1 MHLFPEINPYKEQF
15 LKVDDTHE
23 IYIEQVGNPKGT
35 PVIFLHGGPGAGL
48 SETYRR
54 YFNPEIY
61 RIILFD
67 QRGSGKSKPYCSVE
81 NNTSQSLIQD
91 IKKISKELEI
101 EKFILYGGSWGS
113 TLALLYAEEY
123 PESIYSLVLRGIFL
137 CRKKDI
143 DWFYQNGASSIF
155 PEHWNEFIKDIPE
168 EERKNF
174 LSAYHKRIH
183 GNDVIESEKYS
194 TKWAE
199 WEGYCSTLLPS
210 KKVVNQFLS
219 CSASLAMIETH
230 FFQNNCFIDENQ
242 ILKNIKKIE
251 NIKTFI
257 VHGRY
262 DIVCPLNQAHDL
274 QKKLNNS
281 DLFVIDN
288 AGHSLLEEGITL
300 KILEIFS
307 DVQKLLG

>member
-48 SETYRR
+48 SEIYRR

-155 PEHWNEFIKDIPE
+155 PEYWNEFIKDIPE
-168 EERKNF
+168 EEESGIFSRGSGHTFGESDTNRLARGKTSETHGALETRRSLKTASIPISVKPF
-174 LSAYHKRIH
+174 LSTVEDGAAAETRGDWDEPNPK
-183 GNDVIESEKYS
+183 GIESDASPYKSATYP
-194 TKWAE
+194 
-199 WEGYCSTLLPS
+199 Y
-210 KKVVNQFLS
+210 NHFL
-219 CSASLAMIETH
+219 
-230 FFQNNCFIDENQ
+230 Q
-242 ILKNIKKIE
+242 
-251 NIKTFI
+251 
-257 VHGRY
+257 
-262 DIVCPLNQAHDL
+262 
-274 QKKLNNS
+274 
-281 DLFVIDN
+281 
-288 AGHSLLEEGITL
+288 LLEHL
-300 KILEIFS
+300 PREIQYMPS
-307 DVQKLLG
+307 LYLD